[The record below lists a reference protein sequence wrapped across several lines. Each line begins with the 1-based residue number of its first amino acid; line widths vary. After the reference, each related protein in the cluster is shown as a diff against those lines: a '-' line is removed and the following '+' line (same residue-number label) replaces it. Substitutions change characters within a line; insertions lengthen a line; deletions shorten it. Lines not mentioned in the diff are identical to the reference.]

1 MGTSAAATGYRL
13 FIANRNYSSWSLR
26 PWVLMRE
33 LGIGFEE
40 CFVPFVEGPSGAS
53 QAVFQ
58 AFSPSAKVPCLHD
71 GQTVVWESLAIAEYL
86 AERHPGV
93 WPQDAAARA
102 FARCAAAEMHA
113 GFGALRQ
120 HCSMNCGVRIRL
132 HPEAAQ
138 AIAPDVARL
147 VALWD
152 EGLTRF
158 GGPFL
163 AGPAFGAVD
172 AFYAP
177 VALRIQS
184 YGLALS
190 DAVAAYAQRLLALAS
205 MREWVDAGLREPWR
219 DAAHEAAAL
228 ASGTL
233 LADLRS

>member
-1 MGTSAAATGYRL
+1 MSTSSAATDYRL
-13 FIANRNYSSWSLR
+13 FIANKNYSSWSLR

-53 QAVFQ
+53 KAAFL

-71 GQTVVWESLAIAEYL
+71 GQIVVWESLAIAEYL

-102 FARCAAAEMHA
+102 FARCAASEMHA
-113 GFGALRQ
+113 GFAALRQ
-120 HCSMNCGVRIRL
+120 HCTMNCGLRIRL
-132 HPEAAQ
+132 HAQ
-138 AIAPDVARL
+138 ATEAIAPDVARL
-147 VALWD
+147 VALWE
-152 EGLTRF
+152 EGLARF

-163 AGPAFGAVD
+163 AGQAFSAVD

-184 YGLALS
+184 YGLVLPNA
-190 DAVAAYAQRLLALAS
+190 AAAYAQRLLALAS
-205 MREWVDAGLREPWR
+205 MREWVEAGLREPWR
-219 DAAHEAAAL
+219 DAAHEAEAL
-228 ASGTL
+228 ASGAL
-233 LADLRS
+233 LADLRG